1 MFSLASMLVILVAP
15 SALAAPAFV
24 IPIDTVIYEPPG
36 SFTVLA
42 DVETPPELIGATC
55 LGFAAAENQESVH
68 PNNDIIIETGDSTA
82 TLKDVEGTPNKVT
95 DATGSITLGPRV
107 KLTLHM
113 GEDGVF
119 SGGLVVVIDVN
130 CTPPTTTPP
139 TTEAPPTTVPPA
151 PVISIVK
158 TADVE
163 FYVNNTGEFTI
174 AVENTGPVPLHDVHV
189 TDAYAV
195 AIDPGSDCPAVI
207 GDLAVGETSTYSC
220 TIAGLDSVSSY
231 DNVAIAIGTGPLG
244 TEVTATDNA
253 QVFPIKD
260 VTVTTQAPPTT
271 QAPVTTQA
279 PGTTSAPDETLPV
292 TGINGDA
299 MEGFGVAGVI
309 LVMGGIVLLSGAAL
323 VGQRR
328 TDR

>member
-1 MFSLASMLVILVAP
+1 MFSLASILVILVAP

-24 IPIDTVIYEPPG
+24 IPIDTVIFEPPG

-68 PNNDIIIETGDSTA
+68 PNNDIIIETGSSVA
-82 TLKDVEGTPNKVT
+82 TLEDVEGEPNKVT
-95 DATGSITLGPRV
+95 DATGAITLGPSV

-113 GEDGVF
+113 GGDGVF
-119 SGGLVVVIDVN
+119 SGGLIVVIDVN
-130 CTPPTTTPP
+130 CTPPTTLPP
-139 TTEAPPTTVPPA
+139 PVPE
-151 PVISIVK
+151 IGIVK

-174 AVENTGPVPLHDVHV
+174 DVTNTGPVPLHDVHV

-207 GDLAVGETSTYSC
+207 GDLAVGQTSTYSC
-220 TIAGLDSVSSY
+220 TIAGLDGVSSY

>member
-1 MFSLASMLVILVAP
+1 MKRLISMFSLASMLVILVAP
-15 SALAAPAFV
+15 SALAAPAFI

-36 SFTVLA
+36 SQTVLA

-55 LGFAAAENQESVH
+55 LGFAAAENQSSVH
-68 PNNDIIIETGDSTA
+68 PNNNIIIETGDSVA
-82 TLKDVEGTPNKVT
+82 ILEDVEGAPNKVT
-95 DATGSITLGPRV
+95 DATGAITLGPRV
-107 KLTLHM
+107 KLTLDM
-113 GEDGVF
+113 GDDGVF

-130 CTPPTTTPP
+130 CTPPTTLP
-139 TTEAPPTTVPPA
+139 PPA
-151 PVISIVK
+151 PEIGIVK

-163 FYVNNTGEFTI
+163 FYVNLTGEFTI
-174 AVENTGPVPLHDVHV
+174 DVTNTGPVPLHDVHV

-220 TIAGLDSVSSY
+220 TIAGLDGASEY

-253 QVFPIKD
+253 QIFPIKG
-260 VTVTTQAPPTT
+260 TTLTTQAPPTT
-271 QAPVTTQA
+271 EAPVTTQA

-292 TGINGDA
+292 TGINGDQ
-299 MEGFGVAGVI
+299 MEGFGVAGII
-309 LVMGGIVLLSGAAL
+309 LVMGGIVMLSGAAL

-328 TDR
+328 AGG

>member
-15 SALAAPAFV
+15 SALAAPAFI

-36 SFTVLA
+36 SQTVLA

-55 LGFAAAENQESVH
+55 LGFAEAENQSSVH
-68 PNNDIIIETGDSTA
+68 PNNDIIIETGDSVA
-82 TLKDVEGTPNKVT
+82 FLEDVEGAPNKVT
-95 DATGSITLGPRV
+95 DAIGTITLGPRV
-107 KLTLHM
+107 KLTLDM
-113 GEDGVF
+113 GDDGVF

-130 CTPPTTTPP
+130 CTPPTTSPP
-139 TTEAPPTTVPPA
+139 TTEAPPVPE
-151 PVISIVK
+151 IGIVK

-163 FYVNNTGEFTI
+163 FYVNKTGEFTI
-174 AVENTGPVPLHDVHV
+174 DVTNTGPVPLHDVHV

-207 GDLAVGETSTYSC
+207 GDLAVGATSTYSC
-220 TIAGLDSVSSY
+220 TITGLDGVSDY
-231 DNVAIAIGTGPLG
+231 DNVATAIGTGPLG
-244 TEVTATDNA
+244 TEVTATANA
-253 QVFPIKD
+253 QIFVVGG
-260 VTVTTQAPPTT
+260 VTLTT

-279 PGTTSAPDETLPV
+279 PATTQAPGTTSAPAETLPV
-292 TGINGDA
+292 TGINGDQ
-299 MEGFGVAGVI
+299 MEGFGIAGI
-309 LVMGGIVLLSGAAL
+309 MLVMGGIVLLSGAAV

>member
-1 MFSLASMLVILVAP
+1 MLVILVAP

-24 IPIDTVIYEPPG
+24 IPVDTVIYEPPG
-36 SFTVLA
+36 SLTVLA

-68 PNNDIIIETGDSTA
+68 PNNDIIIETGSSVA
-82 TLKDVEGTPNKVT
+82 TLEDVEGTPNKVT
-95 DATGSITLGPRV
+95 DATGSITLGPTV

-174 AVENTGPVPLHDVHV
+174 AVENTGPVPLHDVRV
-189 TDAYAV
+189 EDDLAAL
-195 AIDPGSDCPAVI
+195 IDPGSDCQAFI
-207 GDLAVGETSTYSC
+207 GDLAVGSEPFEYSC
-220 TIAGLDSVSSY
+220 TIAGLDGVSSY
-231 DNVAIAIGTGPLG
+231 INVATAIGTGPLG
-244 TEVTATDNA
+244 TEVTATA
-253 QVFPIKD
+253 EARIGVIGG
-260 VTVTTQAPPTT
+260 VTLTTEAPATTQAP
-271 QAPVTTQA
+271 A
-279 PGTTSAPDETLPV
+279 TTSAPDETLPV

>member
-1 MFSLASMLVILVAP
+1 MKRLISMFSLAAMLAIFVAP
-15 SALAAPAFV
+15 AALAAPAFI

-68 PNNDIIIETGDSTA
+68 PNNDIIIETGASTS
-82 TLKDVEGTPNKVT
+82 TLEDVEGAPNKVT
-95 DATGSITLGPRV
+95 DATGAITLGPRV

-130 CTPPTTTPP
+130 CTPPTTLP
-139 TTEAPPTTVPPA
+139 PPA
-151 PVISIVK
+151 PEIGIVK

-163 FYVNNTGEFTI
+163 FYVNLTGEFTI
-174 AVENTGPVPLHDVHV
+174 DVTNTGPVPLHDVHV
-189 TDAYAV
+189 TDDYAV

-220 TIAGLDSVSSY
+220 TIAGLDGVSAY

-279 PGTTSAPDETLPV
+279 PGTTSAPAETLPV

-309 LVMGGIVLLSGAAL
+309 LIMGGIVLLSGAAL

>member
-1 MFSLASMLVILVAP
+1 MKRLISMFSLAAMLVILVAP
-15 SALAAPAFV
+15 SALAAPAFI
-24 IPIDTVIYEPPG
+24 IPIDTVIVEPPG

-55 LGFAAAENQESVH
+55 LGFAAAENGESVH
-68 PNNDIIIETGDSTA
+68 PNNDIIIETGDSEA
-82 TLKDVEGTPNKVT
+82 VLEDVEGSSNKVT
-95 DATGSITLGPRV
+95 DASGAITLGPRV
-107 KLTLHM
+107 ELTLHM
-113 GEDGVF
+113 GEDGIF

-130 CTPPTTTPP
+130 CTPPTTLPP
-139 TTEAPPTTVPPA
+139 PLPE
-151 PVISIVK
+151 IGIVK

-163 FYVNNTGEFTI
+163 FYVNLTGEFTI
-174 AVENTGPVPLHDVHV
+174 DVTNTGPVPLHDVHV
-189 TDAYAV
+189 TDDYAV

-220 TIAGLDSVSSY
+220 TIAGLDGVSSY
-231 DNVAIAIGTGPLG
+231 DNVATAIGTGPLG

-260 VTVTTQAPPTT
+260 VTVTTQAPTTT

-292 TGINGDA
+292 TGINGDQ
-299 MEGFGVAGVI
+299 MEGFGMAGII
-309 LVMGGIVLLSGAAL
+309 LVMGGIVMLSGAAV

-328 TDR
+328 TGR

>member
-1 MFSLASMLVILVAP
+1 MKRLISMFSLAAMLVILVAP
-15 SALAAPAFV
+15 SALAAPALV
-24 IPIDTVIYEPPG
+24 IPIDTWIEAPAG
-36 SFTVLA
+36 SFVHLA
-42 DVETPPELIGATC
+42 TVETPPELIGASC
-55 LGFAAAENQESVH
+55 LGLAVAENGSSVH
-68 PNNDIIIETGDSTA
+68 PNNDIIIETGGTTA
-82 TLKDVEGTPNKVT
+82 VLEDVEGTSGKVT
-95 DATGSITLGPRV
+95 SSVGVVTLGPEV
-107 KLTLHM
+107 TLTLHM
-113 GEDGVF
+113 GDHGQF
-119 SGGLVVVIDVN
+119 SGGLVVAIDVN
-130 CTPPTTTPP
+130 CTPPTTLPP
-139 TTEAPPTTVPPA
+139 PVPE
-151 PVISIVK
+151 IGIVK
-158 TADVE
+158 SADVE

-174 AVENTGPVPLHDVHV
+174 DVTNTGPVPLHDVHV

-220 TIAGLDSVSSY
+220 TIAGLDGVSSY

-279 PGTTSAPDETLPV
+279 PGTTSAPAETLPV

>member
-1 MFSLASMLVILVAP
+1 MKRLISMFSLAAMLAIFVAP
-15 SALAAPAFV
+15 AALAAPAFI

-36 SFTVLA
+36 SFTLLA

-68 PNNDIIIETGDSTA
+68 PNNDIIIETGASTS
-82 TLKDVEGTPNKVT
+82 TLEDVEGAPNKVT
-95 DATGSITLGPRV
+95 DATGAITLGPRV

-130 CTPPTTTPP
+130 CTPPTTLP
-139 TTEAPPTTVPPA
+139 PPA
-151 PVISIVK
+151 PEIGIVK

-163 FYVNNTGEFTI
+163 FYVNLTGEFTI
-174 AVENTGPVPLHDVHV
+174 DVTNTGPVPLHDVHV
-189 TDAYAV
+189 TDDYAV

-220 TIAGLDSVSSY
+220 TIAGLDGVSAY

-244 TEVTATDNA
+244 
-253 QVFPIKD
+253 
-260 VTVTTQAPPTT
+260 TT

-279 PGTTSAPDETLPV
+279 PGTTSAPAETLPV

-309 LVMGGIVLLSGAAL
+309 LIMGGIVLLSGAAL

>member
-1 MFSLASMLVILVAP
+1 MKRLISMFSLASMLVILVAP
-15 SALAAPAFV
+15 SALAAPAFI

-36 SFTVLA
+36 SQTVLA

-55 LGFAAAENQESVH
+55 LGFAAAENQSSVH
-68 PNNDIIIETGDSTA
+68 PGNNIIIETGDSVA
-82 TLKDVEGTPNKVT
+82 ILEDVEGAPNKVT
-95 DATGSITLGPRV
+95 DATGAITLGPRV
-107 KLTLHM
+107 KLTLDM
-113 GEDGVF
+113 GDDGVF

-130 CTPPTTTPP
+130 CTPPTTLPP
-139 TTEAPPTTVPPA
+139 PVPE
-151 PVISIVK
+151 IGIVK

-163 FYVNNTGEFTI
+163 FYVNLTGEFTI
-174 AVENTGPVPLHDVHV
+174 DVTNTGPVPLHDVHV
-189 TDAYAV
+189 TDDYAV
-195 AIDPGSDCPAVI
+195 AIDAGSDCPAVI

-220 TIAGLDSVSSY
+220 TIAGLDGVSSY

-253 QVFPIKD
+253 IIFPIGG
-260 VTVTTQAPPTT
+260 VTLTT

-279 PGTTSAPDETLPV
+279 PGTTSAPAETLPV
-292 TGINGDA
+292 TGINGDQ
-299 MEGFGVAGVI
+299 MEGFGVAGII
-309 LVMGGIVLLSGAAL
+309 LVMGGIVMLSGAAL